1 MRLGARFL
9 ERAEQQAMLGAKVS
23 LDRLEKLSLFVIA
36 NRAPRDIDNPGI
48 GDDVSPRPPP
58 I

>member
-48 GDDVSPRPPP
+48 GDDVSPRRG
-58 I
+58 